1 MGFEY
6 CSTSGIVFVDISG
19 KLDYL
24 QVSKDFRWKWKIQAD
39 SDVLKRRQYSV
50 IMNVEA
56 QQSDDS
62 QNNTRILRFSR
73 FRHFLKFQS
82 LSKHLFAQMF
92 TQMLCFLISPKNE
105 K

>member
-1 MGFEY
+1 MVFEY
-6 CSTSGIVFVDISG
+6 YSTSGIVFVDISG

-24 QVSKDFRWKWKIQAD
+24 QVAKDFRWKWKIQAD
-39 SDVLKRRQYSV
+39 SDFLKRRQYSV

-73 FRHFLKFQS
+73 S
-82 LSKHLFAQMF
+82 LFEVSKPIQ
-92 TQMLCFLISPKNE
+92 TSLCSNVHSNVM
-105 K
+105 